1 MSETPGQSE
10 PTVPAAVRPTGWVGW
25 ARGMALFFGGVFL
38 LNLTAQLRLAEFDYD
53 PNHWWLSFRPLPK
66 VLEQFASI
74 CIAALFIAFAIS
86 PAMSAWRRR
95 ATRMAVELL
104 WVLAAWNIFNYYGA
118 IGRGLFRTSFPV
130 PFALFVAAG
139 LLVIWRGAGVEQP
152 AKGAVQPLLAI
163 AAVVVAAVIFPLL
176 QIFSFGLLD
185 HRGKSHAGIA
195 AVVVFTDGQAV
206 TSRMQTAADLYR
218 RGGIVEVMVPGA
230 GRGERDQL
238 VAQGVPAE
246 NIDPGQSP
254 AGGGTLRDAVREA
267 IAAFPK
273 EQLRIYAVAGFD
285 ELPRIDNLFA
295 QEGRT
300 AFPVPVVRGSGAT
313 VGTLLGDVGRLWKC
327 YFSALVH

>member
-10 PTVPAAVRPTGWVGW
+10 PTVPAAVVRTGWVGL

-38 LNLTAQLRLAEFDYD
+38 LNLMAQLRLAEFDYD

-74 CIAALFIAFAIS
+74 CVAAFFIAFAVS

-95 ATRMAVELL
+95 GTRMAVELL
-104 WVLAAWNIFNYYGA
+104 WVLAAWNVFNFYGA
-118 IGRGLFRTSFPV
+118 IGRGSFRTSFPV

-139 LLVIWRGAGVEQP
+139 LLLIWVGAGVEHP
-152 AKGAVQPLLAI
+152 TKGAGQWLLAI
-163 AAVVVAAVIFPLL
+163 GVVVVAAVVFPLL
-176 QIFSFGLLD
+176 QILSFGLLD
-185 HRGKSHAGIA
+185 HRGKSQAGVA
-195 AVVVFTDGQAV
+195 AVVVFDEGRAV
-206 TSRMQTAADLYR
+206 ASRLQTAAELYR

-230 GRGERDQL
+230 GRAVRDQL
-238 VAQGVPAE
+238 VALGVPAE
-246 NIDPGQSP
+246 NVDPGQSP
-254 AGGGTLRDAVREA
+254 AGGEGLRDAVREA
-267 IAAFPK
+267 VAAFPK

-300 AFPVPVVRGSGAT
+300 AFPVPVVGGSGAT
-313 VGTLLGDVGRLWKC
+313 VGTVLGDVGRLWKC
-327 YFSALVH
+327 YFSALAR

>member
-10 PTVPAAVRPTGWVGW
+10 PIVPVRRTGWVGL
-25 ARGMALFFGGVFL
+25 ARGVALFFGGVFL
-38 LNLTAQLRLAEFDYD
+38 LNLMAQLRLAEFDYD

-66 VLEQFASI
+66 ILEQFASI
-74 CIAALFIAFAIS
+74 CIATLFVAFGVS
-86 PAMSAWRRR
+86 PTMSAWRRR

-104 WVLAAWNIFNYYGA
+104 WVLAAWNVFNYYGA

-139 LLVIWRGAGVEQP
+139 LLVVWLGAGIEQP
-152 AKGAVQPLLAI
+152 AKGAGQWLHAI
-163 AAVVVAAVIFPLL
+163 AAVVVAAVVFPLV
-176 QIFSFGLLD
+176 QIFGFGLLD
-185 HRGKSHAGIA
+185 HRGKSQAGIA
-195 AVVVFTDGQAV
+195 AVVVFTEGQAV
-206 TSRMQTAADLYR
+206 TSRLQTAADLYR

-230 GRGERDQL
+230 GRAERDQL
-238 VAQGVPAE
+238 IAQGVPAE
-246 NIDPGQSP
+246 NVDPGQP
-254 AGGGTLRDAVREA
+254 TTGGATLRDDVREA

-285 ELPRIDNLFA
+285 ELPRIDILFA

-300 AFPVPVVRGSGAT
+300 AFPVPVVHGSGAT

-327 YFSALVH
+327 YFSALAR